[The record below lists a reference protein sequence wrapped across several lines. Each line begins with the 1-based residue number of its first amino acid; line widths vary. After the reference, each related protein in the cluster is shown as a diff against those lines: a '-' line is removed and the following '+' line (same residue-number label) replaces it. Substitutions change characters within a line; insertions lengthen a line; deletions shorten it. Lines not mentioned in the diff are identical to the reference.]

1 MVGFG
6 EYGVVW
12 LGTDWN
18 WEVEKGVERNKAEA
32 KRQAQRNGNNDVGSH
47 GSGS

>member
-6 EYGVVW
+6 V
-12 LGTDWN
+12 GTDWDL
-18 WEVEKGVERNKAEA
+18 EVKKGVERNKAEA
-32 KRQAQRNGNNDVGSH
+32 KRQAQLNGNNDVGSH